1 MESSAMPVCKE
12 NYLSGFGRD
21 EFGACRAP
29 DYSAPQS
36 WSCFLMCSCGAP
48 FHPLQSACVAGGGTN
63 TRSHSRYLELIFW
76 LLPRGHSCSTR
87 AGASCRVNLLQGQAR
102 AGLRRKRGKNTN
114 SQERRP
120 GCSSFTSVG
129 ILSRCLALHTENVGS
144 QMHCSCCS
152 SS

>member
-1 MESSAMPVCKE
+1 MAQIQQQQKDFANRVNTSELRKICMKLLSYPFPMESSAMPVCKE

-102 AGLRRKRGKNTN
+102 AGL
-114 SQERRP
+114 
-120 GCSSFTSVG
+120 
-129 ILSRCLALHTENVGS
+129 
-144 QMHCSCCS
+144 
-152 SS
+152 